1 MGTALSVHCS
11 GSTVFSVQRLV
22 NGEPFVQA
30 YCFLYKGFGEGEM
43 FSVVVGAD
51 MAGRSSTVGSS
62 ILAGS
67 SMMLPALLMCVTVSS
82 ARMVF
87 PANMD
92 HKDHKAHMDH
102 KHHMNLRSPMAR
114 GSMLSLEVSRGNRD
128 TSNHLDANFNPVRPQ
143 GLPDG
148 QCGNDLPF
156 CPVFNKP
163 QWGLC
168 WPVLC

>member
-1 MGTALSVHCS
+1 MCTVFSVHCT

-22 NGEPFVQA
+22 NGEPFVRVH
-30 YCFLYKGFGEGEM
+30 CFLYKGFGGSEM
-43 FSVVVGAD
+43 FSEVLGAD
-51 MAGRSSTVGSS
+51 MAGSISSVGSN

-67 SMMLPALLMCVTVSS
+67 SSIMLSTLLMCVTVSS

-92 HKDHKAHMDH
+92 HKAHMS
-102 KHHMNLRSPMAR
+102 HMSHMSHRRPMEK
-114 GSMLSLEVSRGNRD
+114 GHMLSSEVSRANRD

-148 QCGNDLPF
+148 QYWRLFTFLSCF
-156 CPVFNKP
+156 
-163 QWGLC
+163 
-168 WPVLC
+168 

>member
-1 MGTALSVHCS
+1 MCTALSVHCS
-11 GSTVFSVQRLV
+11 GSIVFSVQRLV

-30 YCFLYKGFGEGEM
+30 YCFLYKGFGGSEM
-43 FSVVVGAD
+43 FSAVVGAD

-67 SMMLPALLMCVTVSS
+67 SIMAGISSIMLPALLMCVTVSS

-102 KHHMNLRSPMAR
+102 KHHMNHRSPMEK
-114 GSMLSLEVSRGNRD
+114 GNMLSSEVFRANRD

-148 QCGNDLPF
+148 
-156 CPVFNKP
+156 
-163 QWGLC
+163 
-168 WPVLC
+168 